1 MSIVVRALCATLLLL
16 VTTSA
21 SARMYQW
28 VDPRSGTA
36 QLSGSPPAW
45 YRGTQAGP
53 RVFVF
58 ENGRLVDDTARA
70 VEPAQAAALRD
81 EAFGN
86 TAPAAAT
93 LSPHSPLRA
102 PMFEAP
108 AQAPAAAAP
117 SAEEDSTSA
126 QIAEFKALLET
137 YDQTQ
142 AAAAHEALD
151 EARAAHTPL
160 EAGAPS
166 APSP

>member
-1 MSIVVRALCATLLLL
+1 MSIVVRALCATLLPLL
-16 VTTSA
+16 AASA

-28 VDPRSGTA
+28 VDPRSGTV
-36 QLSGSPPAW
+36 QLSGAAPAW
-45 YRGTQAGP
+45 YRGAQSGP

-70 VEPAQAAALRD
+70 VAPDQAAALRAG
-81 EAFGN
+81 AFG
-86 TAPAAAT
+86 TTEPATAT

-108 AQAPAAAAP
+108 PAAAVPAP
-117 SAEEDSTSA
+117 EEDSTSA
-126 QIAEFKALLET
+126 RIAEFKALLEA

-142 AAAAHEALD
+142 AAAARDALD
-151 EARAAHTPL
+151 DADAVLAP
-160 EAGAPS
+160 AVPS

>member
-16 VTTSA
+16 VACSA

-28 VDPRSGTA
+28 VDPRSGTV

-45 YRGTQAGP
+45 YRGTQTGP

-70 VEPAQAAALRD
+70 VEPAQAATLRAD
-81 EAFGN
+81 AFGS

-108 AQAPAAAAP
+108 AQAPAAAVPPAV
-117 SAEEDSTSA
+117 EDSTSA
-126 QIAEFKALLET
+126 QIAEFKALLES

-142 AAAAHEALD
+142 AAAAREALD
-151 EARAAHTPL
+151 EAGTARTPI
-160 EAGAPS
+160 EPIEPS